1 MYSLF
6 NYFVF
11 LKIAYLHLH
20 MRFSIFLDITV
31 SSLLLKLHLNNGLA
45 REITNC
51 AMNVKIEK

>member
-1 MYSLF
+1 MYSL
-6 NYFVF
+6 FVF

-20 MRFSIFLDITV
+20 MRFSIFLDIRV

-51 AMNVKIEK
+51 AMNGKIEK